1 MIKYE
6 NIKVVNKGQ
15 IRAMYGSFFS
25 AVFMGLLVLIV
36 AASITMGVAYLS
48 DFHPIVTRICGIIFC
63 IIAGF
68 TFVIPSLHIS
78 KNS

>member
-36 AASITMGVAYLS
+36 ACMKFFKSIFRGW
-48 DFHPIVTRICGIIFC
+48 
-63 IIAGF
+63 
-68 TFVIPSLHIS
+68 
-78 KNS
+78 